1 MKASISPTAARAPQQ
16 GAPRRR
22 LCASLA
28 QLTAGAMLGGFA
40 LAASA
45 FESPADGVYKDR
57 IDWGLMMDMSGT
69 ASASQIPWVNGVK
82 AYINKVNEAGGIN
95 GRKINLLVEDDR
107 YDASI
112 SRTNY
117 EKLNN
122 QTPAL
127 GVSGLGNSSAQA
139 ALMTGIRRGKL
150 PIVGAYAITKAG
162 LEPATPTYYAGFCGN
177 KEMAQVGVNAFT
189 DKMNLKAPK
198 VVTAHMDVAG
208 GKDFADYVAAEVAK
222 RGGTHKA
229 LPIKVGAADVTAQ
242 VLEINAMKP
251 DFIAVYGV
259 PSPTILLMKTMHQY
273 ALKIPT
279 FSITHLGTPEIYGSI
294 GAEAGA
300 SYSFV
305 SCFSPADVADSAG
318 VREMSAAADKGG
330 FGAMKNNVNFVGGW
344 VVGQLIVEVVSKAGK
359 EPTRDKLMDVLSK
372 TVEIDTKG
380 VTGPIRYTPEDHR
393 GPVVMRPYNYDYK
406 TGKFVA
412 QGNFADY
419 AKYVK

>member
-1 MKASISPTAARAPQQ
+1 MKTFRSQALRTSSRTALIRTAA
-16 GAPRRR
+16 G
-22 LCASLA
+22 LA
-28 QLTAGAMLGGFA
+28 MGA
-40 LAASA
+40 LALSASA
-45 FESPADGVYKDR
+45 FESPSDGVYKDR

-82 AYINKVNEAGGIN
+82 AYINKVNESGGVH

-139 ALMTGIRRGKL
+139 ALMTGIRRSKL
-150 PIVGAYAITKAG
+150 PLVGSYAITKAG
-162 LEPATPTYYAGFCGN
+162 LEPPTPNYLAGFCGN

-189 DKMNLKAPK
+189 DRMKLKAPK

-208 GKDFADYVAAEVAK
+208 GKDYADYVGAEVAK

-242 VLEINAMKP
+242 VMEINEMKP
-251 DFIAVYGV
+251 DFITVYGV
-259 PSPTILLMKTMHQY
+259 PSPTILLMKTMLQY
-273 ALKIPT
+273 GLKIPT
-279 FSITHLGTPEIYGSI
+279 FSITHLGTPEIYAAI
-294 GAEAGA
+294 GPEAGA
-300 SYSFV
+300 HYSFV
-305 SCFSPADVADSAG
+305 SCFSPGDVADAPG
-318 VREMSAAADKGG
+318 VREMAAAADKYGH
-330 FGAMKNNVNFVGGW
+330 GAFKNNVNFVGGW
-344 VVGQLIVEVVSKAGK
+344 VVGKLITEVVSSAGK
-359 EPTRDKLMDVLSK
+359 EPTRDKLVAVLSK
-372 TVEIDTKG
+372 TVELDTQG
-380 VTGPIRYTPEDHR
+380 VTGPIRYTPDDHR
-393 GPVVMRPYNYDYK
+393 GMIVMRPYNYDYK

-412 QGNFADY
+412 QGDFNDF